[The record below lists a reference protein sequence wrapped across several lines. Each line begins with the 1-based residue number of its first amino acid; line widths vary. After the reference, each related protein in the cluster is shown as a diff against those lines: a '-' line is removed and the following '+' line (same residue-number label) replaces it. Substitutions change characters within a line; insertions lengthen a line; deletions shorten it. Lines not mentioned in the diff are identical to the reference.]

1 MDNEHSHE
9 GEPDLQAA
17 LDALDDPDCRT
28 ILEYLAIMNPMTA
41 HELSTECDIPLS
53 TLYRKL
59 DLLKEASLVIEKTEI
74 QPESQGRHRSHY
86 HSNFEVVSVTLDEE
100 NGLAL
105 EIKRPARDSQD
116 RLAELWSEM
125 RE

>member
-1 MDNEHSHE
+1 MDDEHSHD

-28 ILEYLAIMNPMTA
+28 ILEYLAITNPMTA
-41 HELSTECDIPLS
+41 HELSTECDIPPS

-59 DLLKEASLVIEKTEI
+59 DLLKEASLIIERTRI

-86 HSNFEVVSVTLDEE
+86 HPNFEAVTVTLDEE
-100 NGLAL
+100 NGLTL
-105 EIKRPARDSQD
+105 EIKRPVRDSRD

-125 RE
+125 QE